1 MWEEARLCEEKG
13 KRQRCARRCSGHR
26 RRQENDEAAVL
37 VKREHP
43 SRAVAADAAR
53 REHLDRTAA
62 SDSAAA
68 ACHLWSAFDLMTRR
82 KDPLDGLKLYSDDE
96 HYWFG
101 QFDGSTTATVEYMTG
116 RGGERGEYL
125 GDGALLTVVPSSSSL
140 LLPANVGH
148 SGGDGVVEAERW
160 SSLVTATRWWTSERN
175 TARKGILVSPGV
187 SDREACERRVEAPC
201 WIASEC
207 DGVRPVPACS
217 SGS

>member
-1 MWEEARLCEEKG
+1 M
-13 KRQRCARRCSGHR
+13 SGHR

-43 SRAVAADAAR
+43 GRAVVADAAR
-53 REHLDRTAA
+53 HEHLDRTAA
-62 SDSAAA
+62 FDSAAA

-82 KDPLDGLKLYSDDE
+82 KDPLDGLKLYSGDE

-116 RGGERGEYL
+116 RGGER
-125 GDGALLTVVPSSSSL
+125 
-140 LLPANVGH
+140 ANVGH
-148 SGGDGVVEAERW
+148 SGGDGVIEAERW
-160 SSLVTATRWWTSERN
+160 SSLVTATRWWRSERN
-175 TARKGILVSPGV
+175 TAQKGILVSPEIGIARQV
-187 SDREACERRVEAPC
+187 SDWEACERRVEAPC

-207 DGVRPVPACS
+207 DGVHPVPACS

>member
-96 HYWFG
+96 HYWQG

-116 RGGERGEYL
+116 RGGER
-125 GDGALLTVVPSSSSL
+125 
-140 LLPANVGH
+140 ANVGH

-187 SDREACERRVEAPC
+187 
-201 WIASEC
+201 
-207 DGVRPVPACS
+207 
-217 SGS
+217 